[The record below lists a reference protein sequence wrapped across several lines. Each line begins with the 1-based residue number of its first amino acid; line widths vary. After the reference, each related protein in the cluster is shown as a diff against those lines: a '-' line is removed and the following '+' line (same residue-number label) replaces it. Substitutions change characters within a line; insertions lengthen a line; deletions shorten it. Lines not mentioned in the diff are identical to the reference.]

1 MHFNLF
7 YLFIFK
13 DTINSNPTSVFFTSQ
28 PQLIQNNEQGP
39 PVLFIDDLPAY
50 NRDLFS
56 KDEYKVENHMFIEE
70 LPDYESQMAKIELAK
85 NQAVNINN
93 QSNEANS
100 NPVVSNSNNSDT

>member
-1 MHFNLF
+1 
-7 YLFIFK
+7 
-13 DTINSNPTSVFFTSQ
+13 
-28 PQLIQNNEQGP
+28 
-39 PVLFIDDLPAY
+39 
-50 NRDLFS
+50 
-56 KDEYKVENHMFIEE
+56 MFIEE